1 MESKFCTLSAITL
14 HIRGDMT
21 GLRARQKEQR
31 RQQIAEAALTMFKSH
46 GFVATTLD
54 QIATQ
59 AGVSAPTVVNY
70 FGGKHEI
77 LMALLKAP
85 DQKAMGEAR
94 SRLDEHSD
102 PLEALCSL
110 EGLMTHYQL
119 EAMPAS
125 LWRELAPFLLAGE
138 LSSALQP
145 WNAAV
150 IEETKVLL
158 LHFQR
163 LGKVRNDLDIDTAAT
178 LFNQY
183 ANVAFIRLATEAE
196 PDRAAHA
203 QHMRRVL
210 DLMCH
215 GMLAKPAG

>member
-1 MESKFCTLSAITL
+1 
-14 HIRGDMT
+14 MT

-31 RQQIAEAALTMFKSH
+31 RQQIAQAALTVFTQN
-46 GFVATTLD
+46 GFVAATLD
-54 QIATQ
+54 QIAIE

-70 FGGKHEI
+70 FGGKQEI

-85 DQKAMGEAR
+85 DDRAMGEAR
-94 SRLDEHSD
+94 ELLDDRND
-102 PLEALCSL
+102 PLQALCDL
-110 EGLMTHYQL
+110 EGLMTCYQL

-125 LWRELAPFLLAGE
+125 LWKELAPFLLTGD

-150 IEETKVLL
+150 IEETKALL
-158 LHFQR
+158 SHFQR
-163 LGKVRNDLDIDTAAT
+163 SGKVRKDLDLGTAAT

-196 PDRAAHA
+196 PNRAAHA
-203 QHMRRVL
+203 EHMRQVL
-210 DLMCH
+210 NLICH
-215 GMLAKPAG
+215 GMLVRPAGEA